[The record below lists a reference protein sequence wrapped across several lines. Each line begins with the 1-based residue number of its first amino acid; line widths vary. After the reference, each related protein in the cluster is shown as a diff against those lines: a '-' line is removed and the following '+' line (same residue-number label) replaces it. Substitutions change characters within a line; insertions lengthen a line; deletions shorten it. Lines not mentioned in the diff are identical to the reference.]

1 MNAKT
6 WFAIMLG
13 AVFLLL
19 FITVLVPAAPT
30 WPITIPTNT
39 AAGIVMWKDR
49 TFEVIFQGFIILT
62 GVFSILLLLGSIKSR
77 KGAP

>member
-6 WFAIMLG
+6 AFAIILG
-13 AVFLLL
+13 ALFLLL
-19 FITVLVPAAPT
+19 FITVLVPDAAT
-30 WPITIPTNT
+30 WPVTIPTNT
-39 AAGIVMWKDR
+39 ATGIVMWKDR
-49 TFEVIFQGFIILT
+49 TFEVILQGFIILA

>member
-6 WFAIMLG
+6 AFAILLG
-13 AVFLLL
+13 VLFLLL
-19 FITVLVPAAPT
+19 FITVFVPDAPT
-30 WPITIPTNT
+30 WPVTIPTNT

-49 TFEVIFQGFIILT
+49 TFEVILQGFIILA
-62 GVFSILLLLGSIKSR
+62 GVFSILLLLGSMKSR

>member
-6 WFAIMLG
+6 AFALILGML
-13 AVFLLL
+13 FLLL
-19 FITVLVPAAPT
+19 FIAVLVPDAT
-30 WPITIPTNT
+30 VWPVSIPTET
-39 AAGIVMWKDR
+39 AAGTVMWKDR
-49 TFEVIFQGFIILT
+49 TFEVVLQGFIILA

>member
-6 WFAIMLG
+6 AFAIMLG

-19 FITVLVPAAPT
+19 FITILVPAAPT
-30 WPITIPTNT
+30 WPVTIPSNT

-49 TFEVIFQGFIILT
+49 TFEVILQGFIILA

>member
-6 WFAIMLG
+6 AFAIMLG
-13 AVFLLL
+13 ALFLLL
-19 FITVLVPAAPT
+19 FITVLIPDAAT
-30 WPITIPTNT
+30 WPETIPPNT
-39 AAGIVMWKDR
+39 ASGIVMWKDR
-49 TFEVIFQGFIILT
+49 TFEVVFQGIIILA